1 MGREKIMPLL
11 DMLRKDRHATD
22 EGVTYLEV
30 KQQLLLSYCINAI
43 YFMLL
48 KADGSIS
55 VKNHPVM
62 KQLFQLRTIM
72 EKIRPLDKRLQHQM
86 DRLVNT
92 DPIDED
98 GEGVTDMDEETE
110 DHVN

>member
-1 MGREKIMPLL
+1 MG
-11 DMLRKDRHATD
+11 
-22 EGVTYLEV
+22 
-30 KQQLLLSYCINAI
+30 
-43 YFMLL
+43 LL

-98 GEGVTDMDEETE
+98 GEESDGVTDMDEETE
-110 DHVN
+110 DHVNTKKTKKDSKSKINKNKEISDDPLHYRPVLDDSDSDDESE